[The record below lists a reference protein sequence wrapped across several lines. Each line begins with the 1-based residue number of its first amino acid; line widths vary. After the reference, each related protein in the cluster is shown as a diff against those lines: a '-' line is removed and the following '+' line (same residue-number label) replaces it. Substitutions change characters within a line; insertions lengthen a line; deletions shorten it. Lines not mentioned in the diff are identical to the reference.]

1 MQQQIPLPLKLQE
14 DFNFDSFIA
23 DENELIVESLK
34 NSSEPFIFLWGSA
47 GSGKTQLLQ
56 ATCQYQSQRGK
67 TAAYLPLQELQ
78 GFSPQI
84 LDGMGNIDLICIED
98 IELVYGNAE
107 WEEALFN
114 LFNQLR
120 QAGGRLV
127 ISSNTSPQQSK
138 VQLNDLKSRL
148 SSGLPLNLKP
158 LSDEGTIKALQSH
171 AEKLGLELTP
181 DIAKYLMNHYS
192 RDLSSLW
199 SQLET
204 LNQASLVAKRKLS
217 IPFIKSV
224 LTSNR

>member
-23 DENELIVESLK
+23 DENALIVESLK
-34 NSSEPFIFLWGSA
+34 NSSEPFIFLWGDA

-56 ATCQYQSQRGK
+56 ATCQYQSQLGK

-78 GFSPQI
+78 TFSPQI

-120 QAGGRLV
+120 QAEGRLV

-158 LSDEGTIKALQSH
+158 LSDEGTIKALQAH
-171 AEKLGLELTP
+171 AEKLGLELNH

-192 RDLSSLW
+192 RELASLW
-199 SQLET
+199 ALLET

-217 IPFIKSV
+217 IPFIKNVIGNNS
-224 LTSNR
+224 